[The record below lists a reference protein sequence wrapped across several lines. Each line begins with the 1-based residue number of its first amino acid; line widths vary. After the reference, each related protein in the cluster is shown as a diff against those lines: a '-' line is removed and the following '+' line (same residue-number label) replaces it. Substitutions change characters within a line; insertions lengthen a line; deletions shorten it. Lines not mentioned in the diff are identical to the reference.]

1 MSDIDTLTYIVK
13 GMDVPEGVLTHVLE
27 THTDKY
33 NRDYHYDVC
42 EFLAEAI
49 EFSDKRGYY
58 LLDLGNTITND
69 FIFKKLVSCESL
81 SLLNLGLAGR
91 FNEQRNAEIAKTY
104 SHQLAMFCKKQSA
117 IISEKEDDLV
127 FGNAYRVYL
136 NMPQNENKSI
146 KEEYDNSLDLLRCYV
161 NQLKDTYDCLA
172 KKHEFILDN
181 FPCLRKILVRYFEK
195 TKSAE
200 NLIDSAYEPFFDL
213 SKSEDVV
220 LDELNILNK
229 HLNSTNN
236 INHVKLKELIIKI
249 QEQAECLEL
258 DSNNIN
264 QAIKKI
270 LITKLAGQL
279 RKRLENLL

>member
-146 KEEYDNSLDLLRCYV
+146 KEECDNSLDLLRCYV

-264 QAIKKI
+264 KAIKKI

>member
-264 QAIKKI
+264 KAIKKI